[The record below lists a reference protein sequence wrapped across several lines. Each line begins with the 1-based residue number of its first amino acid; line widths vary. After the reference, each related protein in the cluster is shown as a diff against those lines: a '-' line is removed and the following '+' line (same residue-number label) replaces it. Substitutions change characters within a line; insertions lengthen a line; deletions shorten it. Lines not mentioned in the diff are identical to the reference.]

1 MRVFAGPNGSGK
13 STIKDILPSDL
24 LGYYLNP
31 DDLEK
36 ALRIRPILD
45 LNSFQ
50 LTVSWQAFQDFLK
63 ASTLIHKLGILST
76 VQKISVT
83 ANVLDVSN
91 VPIDAYLASVLV
103 DLLRSNLIKA
113 GRPFT
118 FETVMSSVDKLEV
131 LQQAKHN
138 GFRNYLYYIAT
149 EDPIINV
156 DRVRHRVNSG
166 GHPVPEEKII
176 SRYYRSLDHLFE
188 AIQLTERAYLFD
200 NSGETRTWVAEVTGG
215 RKIEL
220 KTDNVP
226 NWFISYVENKIS

>member
-36 ALRIRPILD
+36 ALRISPFLD

-50 LTVSWQAFQDFLK
+50 LTVSTQAFQDFLK
-63 ASTLIHKLGILST
+63 ASTLIRKLGVLST
-76 VQKISVT
+76 VQKISVVE
-83 ANVLDVSN
+83 NVLDVSN
-91 VPIDAYLASVLV
+91 VPINAYLASVLV
-103 DLLRSNLIKA
+103 DFLRSKLIKV
-113 GRPFT
+113 GQPFT
-118 FETVMSSVDKLEV
+118 FETVMSAADKLEV
-131 LQQAKHN
+131 LKQAKTR

-156 DRVRHRVNSG
+156 ARVKHRVNSG
-166 GHPVPEEKII
+166 GHPVPEDKII
-176 SRYYRSLDHLFE
+176 SRYYRSLDHLFD

-200 NSGETRTWVAEVTGG
+200 NSGETRVWVAEVTGG
-215 RKIEL
+215 KKIEL
-220 KTDNVP
+220 KTKDVP
-226 NWFISYVENKIS
+226 NWFIRYVENKIS